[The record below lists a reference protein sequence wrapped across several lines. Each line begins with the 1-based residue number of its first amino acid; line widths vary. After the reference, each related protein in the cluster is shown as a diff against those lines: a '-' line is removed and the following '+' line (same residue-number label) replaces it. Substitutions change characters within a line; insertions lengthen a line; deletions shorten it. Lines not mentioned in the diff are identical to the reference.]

1 MIHLP
6 GVLAAAGEV
15 QRFCQSQGW
24 RFCFIGGVA
33 LQRWGEPRLTQDV
46 DLTLLTG
53 FGNEEQFVDSLLK
66 EFSPR
71 RPDARD
77 FALSRRVLLI
87 QTGKGIGVDA
97 ALGALPFEERTVQR
111 ASVWAWTTDE
121 NLVICSAE
129 DLVVHKVFAGRDL
142 DWGDV
147 ERVLTRQ
154 HGKLDLKQIRM
165 ELKPLLELKGAPES
179 LDKLER
185 MLATVERRLK
195 SRQKADG

>member
-6 GVLAAAGEV
+6 GVLTAAGEV
-15 QRFCQSQGW
+15 QDFCQRQGW

-53 FGNEEQFVDSLLK
+53 FGNEETFVDALLK
-66 EFSPR
+66 EFVAR
-71 RPDARD
+71 RPDARE

-87 QTGKGIGVDA
+87 QTRGGVGVDV
-97 ALGALPFEERTVQR
+97 ALGAFPFEERSIQR
-111 ASVWAWTTDE
+111 ASVWAWAAGQS
-121 NLVICSAE
+121 LVTCSAE
-129 DLVVHKVFAGRDL
+129 DLVVHKTFAGRDL

-154 HGKLDLKQIRM
+154 HGKLDLMQIRS

-185 MLATVERRLK
+185 MLVTVERRLK
-195 SRQKADG
+195 SSP

>member
-6 GVLAAAGEV
+6 GVLTAAGEV
-15 QRFCQSQGW
+15 QDFCQRLGW

-53 FGNEEQFVDSLLK
+53 FGNEQTFVDALLK
-66 EFSPR
+66 EFVAR
-71 RPDARD
+71 RPDARE

-87 QTGKGIGVDA
+87 QTRGGVGVDV
-97 ALGALPFEERTVQR
+97 ALGAFSFEERSIQR
-111 ASVWAWTTDE
+111 ASVWAWAAGQS
-121 NLVICSAE
+121 LVTCSAE
-129 DLVVHKVFAGRDL
+129 DLVVHKTFAGRDL

-154 HGKLDLKQIRM
+154 HRKLDLMQIRS

-185 MLATVERRLK
+185 MLVTVERRLK
-195 SRQKADG
+195 SSP

>member
-15 QRFCQSQGW
+15 QSFCQAQSW
-24 RFCFIGGVA
+24 HFCFIGGVA

-53 FGNEEQFVDSLLK
+53 FGKEEAFVDSLLT
-66 EFSPR
+66 EFLPR
-71 RPDARD
+71 RPDARE

-87 QTGKGIGVDA
+87 ETRQGVGVDA
-97 ALGALPFEERTVQR
+97 ALGALPFEERTVNR
-111 ASVWAWTTDE
+111 ASEWTWAAGHSLIT
-121 NLVICSAE
+121 CSAE
-129 DLVVHKVFAGRDL
+129 DLVTHKVFAGRDL

-154 HGKLDLKQIRM
+154 HGKLDLPQIRA

-185 MLATVERRLK
+185 MLATVERRLTTK
-195 SRQKADG
+195 L

>member
-15 QRFCQSQGW
+15 QRFCHARGW

-53 FGNEEQFVDSLLK
+53 FGHEEEFVDSLLK
-66 EFSPR
+66 EFLPR
-71 RPDARD
+71 RPDARE
-77 FALSRRVLLI
+77 FALSRRVLLVE
-87 QTGKGIGVDA
+87 TRKGVGVDA
-97 ALGALPFEERTVQR
+97 ALGALPFEERTVGR
-111 ASVWAWTTDE
+111 ASEWAWATGQSLTT
-121 NLVICSAE
+121 CSAE

-154 HGKLDLKQIRM
+154 HGKLNLPQIRS
-165 ELKPLLELKGAPES
+165 ELQPLLELKGTPES

-185 MLATVERRLK
+185 MLATVERRLTTK
-195 SRQKADG
+195 R

>member
-15 QRFCQSQGW
+15 QRFCRRQDW

-53 FGNEEQFVDSLLK
+53 FGREEQFVDALLK
-66 EFSPR
+66 EFNPR
-71 RPDARD
+71 RPDARE
-77 FALSRRVLLI
+77 FALAHRVLLLE
-87 QTGKGIGVDA
+87 TSKGIGVDA
-97 ALGALPFEERTVQR
+97 ALGGLPFEERTVQR
-111 ASVWAWTTDE
+111 ASEWAWATDQ
-121 NLVICSAE
+121 LLFTCSAE
-129 DLVVHKVFAGRDL
+129 DLVVHKAFAGRDL

-154 HGKLDLKQIRM
+154 HGKLNLTQIRT
-165 ELKPLLELKGAPES
+165 ELKPLLELKGTPES

-185 MLATVERRLK
+185 MLVTVERRLSAK
-195 SRQKADG
+195 L

>member
-6 GVLAAAGEV
+6 GVLTAAGEV
-15 QRFCQSQGW
+15 QDFCRHQGW

-33 LQRWGEPRLTQDV
+33 LQRWGEPRFTQDV

-53 FGNEEQFVDSLLK
+53 FGAEEQFVDALLQ
-66 EFSPR
+66 EFTPR
-71 RPDARD
+71 RPDARE
-77 FALSRRVLLI
+77 FALSRRVLLV
-87 QTGKGIGVDA
+87 QTRKGVGVDA

-111 ASVWAWTTDE
+111 ATEWAWSTDQS
-121 NLVICSAE
+121 LVTCSAE
-129 DLVVHKVFAGRDL
+129 DLVVHKAFAGRDL

-154 HGKLDLKQIRM
+154 HGRLNLAQIRS
-165 ELKPLLELKGAPES
+165 ELKPLLELKGTPES

-185 MLATVERRLK
+185 MIATVERRL
-195 SRQKADG
+195 RTNP

>member
-6 GVLAAAGEV
+6 GVLAAAGEI

-24 RFCFIGGVA
+24 SFCFIGGVA

-53 FGNEEQFVDSLLK
+53 FGNEEQFVDALLK
-66 EFSPR
+66 EYTPR

-77 FALSRRVLLI
+77 FALTRRVLLI
-87 QTGKGIGVDA
+87 ETRKGIGVDA
-97 ALGALPFEERTVQR
+97 ALGAFPFEERSIGRSSSWT
-111 ASVWAWTTDE
+111 WAETKSLIT
-121 NLVICSAE
+121 CSAE
-129 DLVVHKVFAGRDL
+129 DLVVHKAFAGRDL

-147 ERVLTRQ
+147 ERVLIRQ
-154 HGKLDLKQIRM
+154 HGKLNLPQIRS

-185 MLATVERRLK
+185 KLATVERRLRTK
-195 SRQKADG
+195 L

>member
-6 GVLAAAGEV
+6 GVLEAAGEV
-15 QRFCQSQGW
+15 QSFCQGKSW

-53 FGNEEQFVDSLLK
+53 LGDEEQFVDPLLK
-66 EFSPR
+66 EFTPR
-71 RPDARD
+71 RPDARE
-77 FALSRRVLLI
+77 FALRHRVLLI
-87 QTGKGIGVDA
+87 ETRQGVGVDA
-97 ALGALPFEERTVQR
+97 ALGAFPFEERSIQR
-111 ASVWAWTTDE
+111 ASAWAWAAGQS
-121 NLVICSAE
+121 LVTCSAE
-129 DLVVHKVFAGRDL
+129 DLVVHKTFAGRDL

-154 HGKLDLKQIRM
+154 HGKLDWKQIRT
-165 ELKPLLELKGAPES
+165 ELKPLLELKGTPES

-185 MLATVERRLK
+185 MRLTVERRLTAK
-195 SRQKADG
+195 S

>member
-15 QRFCQSQGW
+15 QRFCQSHDW

-53 FGNEEQFVDSLLK
+53 FGNEEQFVDLLLK
-66 EFSPR
+66 EFVPR
-71 RPDARD
+71 RADSRA

-87 QTGKGIGVDA
+87 QTSKGVGVDM
-97 ALGALPFEERTVQR
+97 ALGAFPFEERSIQR
-111 ASVWAWTTDE
+111 ASEWAWAEGQSLIT
-121 NLVICSAE
+121 CSAG

-154 HGKLDLKQIRM
+154 HGKLDLGQIQK
-165 ELKPLLELKGAPES
+165 ELVPLLDLKGDAEA
-179 LDKLER
+179 LCKLEQMIAR
-185 MLATVERRLK
+185 VDRRV
-195 SRQKADG
+195 RAEI

>member
-15 QRFCQSQGW
+15 QSFCQSRDW

-53 FGNEEQFVDSLLK
+53 FGNEEGFVDSLLK
-66 EFSPR
+66 EFTPR
-71 RPDARD
+71 RPDARE

-87 QTGKGIGVDA
+87 QTRKGIGVDA
-97 ALGALPFEERTVQR
+97 ALGALPFEERSVQR
-111 ASVWAWTTDE
+111 ASVWAWSERQSLTT
-121 NLVICSAE
+121 CSAE

-154 HGKLDLKQIRM
+154 HGKLNLLQVRA

-185 MLATVERRLK
+185 MLAIVERRLK
-195 SRQKADG
+195 TKL